1 MQIVHSEVIRVSSFI
16 GENLLA
22 DLKPILISG

>member
-1 MQIVHSEVIRVSSFI
+1 MKIVHSKVIRVSCFI
-16 GENLLA
+16 GENLLV